1 MATAILACALAA
13 LVASASACSSATSL
27 IEQAEGL
34 RLCEYVDTTGHPTVC
49 YGFNLDAS
57 GAASKVAAVGGNYNT
72 VLHGGCLS
80 QSQCAQLLSG
90 SVAQATQSAYR
101 VFGSQCSCVM
111 AALIDMTYNLGE
123 GGISTFTTFISY
135 VKAHNWAA
143 AANDARGTLWCS
155 QVGSRCTRDTSIIEA
170 GCDMEMAPT
179 NLRGALD
186 SAPMMTLEPS
196 H

>member
-1 MATAILACALAA
+1 MRAGVLELAACASHG
-13 LVASASACSSATSL
+13 V
-27 IEQAEGL
+27 
-34 RLCEYVDTTGHPTVC
+34 VVVC
-49 YGFNLDAS
+49 HTA
-57 GAASKVAAVGGNYNT
+57 
-72 VLHGGCLS
+72 
-80 QSQCAQLLSG
+80 
-90 SVAQATQSAYR
+90 
-101 VFGSQCSCVM
+101 
-111 AALIDMTYNLGE
+111 
-123 GGISTFTTFISY
+123 TFTTFISY

-143 AANDARGTLWCS
+143 AANDARGTLCCS